1 MARTGGMCMN
11 SYRLAIC
18 EDDPLVRDEMCALCR
33 DILTE
38 EQIEHEVTPFSS
50 AEELEK
56 ILAESE
62 HPFDLLLLDIQMEG
76 MNGLE
81 LAQNLRKKR
90 RQGQYSVRYRLREL
104 RSGRLQRTARPFSFK
119 AGEERGARRCAAY

>member
-1 MARTGGMCMN
+1 MN

-38 EQIEHEVTPFSS
+38 EQIEHEVTLFSS

-81 LAQNLRKKR
+81 LAQNLRKKGDR
-90 RQGQYSVRYRLREL
+90 VSILFVTGCENYAA
-104 RSGRLQRTARPFSFK
+104 GRLQRTARPFSFK
-119 AGEERGARRCAAY
+119 AGEERGSRRCAAY